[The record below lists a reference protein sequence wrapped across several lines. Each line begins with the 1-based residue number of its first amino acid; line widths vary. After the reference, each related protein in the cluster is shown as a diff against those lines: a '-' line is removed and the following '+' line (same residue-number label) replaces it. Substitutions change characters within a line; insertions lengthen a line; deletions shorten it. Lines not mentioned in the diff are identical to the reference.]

1 MAVTIKNI
9 QGQDRFSINLNE
21 GAKRIYTLMG
31 DDYVMLPFSVPAPI
45 DFLFGDYADIEG
57 FGRFVYNEIQAPSY
71 NTTTGGYDYEL
82 RLENQH
88 LRFKNKLLKY
98 SPNVGGK
105 ETTWSLTATIAVHA
119 EQLMNNIKAL
129 CEESSAYK
137 YNGKTDWV
145 VAFKGITDA
154 EKNVAKVV
162 DYDAMNIIDG
172 MTAIAEAFECEWW
185 VTDNIINFGRCDY
198 GDDYINLE
206 MGVNVAEMS
215 QSSNGDKYATRLYV
229 FGSDKNIAENY
240 RKDLVFSADDVYKEG
255 DRVKITDK
263 NRPLNKD
270 YFPTE
275 LWERKEPVSEGIS
288 FVDGTHTTQRYEIGA
303 GYIGTTDSL
312 ELFSWKTKWSY
323 VEGLQYNGLKN
334 TKRTITID
342 IANLFDSMVS
352 VKGVY
357 SRWDRDLPVNTP
369 NRAEIKARK
378 IELTMRVTQDR
389 NSDAYLAESSVFW
402 YWDNEH
408 KWTYPSDT
416 ISADVDITSYRDYVY
431 VNLEFKF
438 YEDVAVAVYDN
449 AKYIVEADATLD
461 KWNGNISVAV
471 APVRVNDVE
480 VEFTTGKL
488 AGKGVVLGV
497 LNYDWDF
504 TKNELSLPLSYN
516 GIAIYD
522 EGAKDSNVKQGD
534 RFIIHNIYE
543 SKVPTSWLV
552 SKYAKEGE
560 DTMLNG
566 IVTSRLMLPEGTD
579 YIDVYRYDVNGQR
592 VYAGEKGYEG
602 ATPMPI
608 AEAIEDI
615 VVFDDVY
622 PRIESKV
629 GTLEGVQ
636 VKESE
641 ESEKTFTQYKITA
654 DTFNESK
661 PFGEQYLLAG
671 QTLQMTFASGILNG
685 WTFDVE
691 WVKGSNSFNIVRN
704 TEQNVPNEIL
714 KPSVG
719 DEFVFTNFNAGIL
732 NEKATTDAEQ
742 ELLDKGYQYAKES
755 IIDPSTYT
763 CTMRSDVMA
772 GFTPSQGIQEDKA
785 LVLSMGSKVRLIN
798 DAFFANGRESRVIGI
813 EQNLDIPYDSPVYTI
828 GEKPAYSRLGAI
840 EDRIDAVALSKGASA
855 SSQTSVSGGSSVYII
870 GREDK
875 TPATDTNVYSALR
888 ARKEFMSRTQEER
901 VDYRWR
907 FNEGLSVYG
916 DNAKI
921 DKDGNIDVNNAKV
934 NGNAN
939 LKDVVVDGNIGSR
952 GFDPSVGA
960 IGAGFGIVNDN
971 GLHTL
976 TIDNI
981 AVRNKMVVAELVIQE
996 YKSVG
1001 GVLVLS
1007 VANGEIDRVTPV
1019 MEIGGGLTY
1028 QCHIKDFDKHPF
1040 FVDNDFV
1047 RCSRWERDTNEYV
1060 NYWVKVQSVSYGNII
1075 INANELNGV
1084 VPQVGDSLVQFGN
1097 ATDKSRQGL
1106 IIISVENGQPN
1117 VTAYDG
1123 ISEKSLKDKMK
1134 ARLGQ
1139 LEGIIDGNGE
1149 DLHGYGLWTEN
1160 LYLGSSSVADPFA
1173 QLTSKFD
1180 VVSGKLTSL
1189 QESVYGNLLAETNQG
1204 KKNWSFGSNGV
1215 VDVDIYDAE
1224 EVGLGTGAFF
1234 ERMSGEGAPWETFI
1248 YPVRPECIAE
1258 GRAYTLSFEIFV
1270 ANATASS
1277 QMRVY
1282 VNDGNAM
1289 YSDVATC
1296 DKVTTE
1302 GQWVKA
1308 TATFTATKNGTDT
1321 TKNNLNVNISMVN
1334 IGSWVSLAIR
1344 NMMLNEG
1351 NVAMSYTPSDYDH
1364 IYSSIEQSAEAIS
1377 LKVDDLNDDLKATG
1391 IDVKKGEITLTADK
1405 VAVKNNEGK
1414 TTAMFDKEG
1423 KLSTEVIDADKIIT
1437 RQVLGINR
1445 DNGQVVTSI
1454 NIDGNGLYYTHYP
1467 VVYENGVANPNSLMA
1482 GIEQPHE
1489 GHYIGIVASKMGYDK
1504 PTDSVMSVFDTY
1516 GNPMWRMVIGDSQ
1529 RYGIVTSFDKWELKG
1544 LSEMDTDWL
1553 TADYSALN
1561 EDFKA
1566 SVFPTS
1572 VDFVKNGDKWEA
1584 KPTWGMSFV
1593 PLPPI
1598 AYKEFKAGEK
1608 SAYSEFDKF
1617 VKKSID
1623 YQVADYD
1630 FTSGITGTF
1639 ATGTRGVQGVVN
1651 VAETEQMTT
1660 LSVVYTFYWYEY
1672 DNGRLVDSKS
1682 QGSVIYV
1689 KNIVK

>member
-45 DFLFGDYADIEG
+45 DFSLGDYTDIEG
-57 FGRFVYNEIQAPSY
+57 FGRFVYNEIQAPTY

-129 CEESSAYK
+129 CDESSAYK
-137 YNGKTDWV
+137 YNGNTDWV

-162 DYDAMNIIDG
+162 DYDATNIIDG
-172 MTAIAEAFECEWW
+172 LTAIAEAFECEWW

-206 MGVNVAEMS
+206 MGENVAEMS

-240 RKDLVFSADDVYKEG
+240 RKDLVFSPAVVRLDDFYKRIELQ
-255 DRVKITDK
+255 DVVHSPI
-263 NRPLNKD
+263 LAS
-270 YFPTE
+270 YFPSE
-275 LWERKEPVSEGIS
+275 LHEKREAVSNPIVLKADMVGGKEIISNSGRGTYPALTAKSE
-288 FVDGTHTTQRYEIGA
+288 
-303 GYIGTTDSL
+303 
-312 ELFSWKTKWSY
+312 Y
-323 VEGLQYNGLKN
+323 VEVSNLYYNHASPTATLKVDTSTIQASVRRSIENESGWISGNGEPMN
-334 TKRTITID
+334 TMK
-342 IANLFDSMVS
+342 IANLFQLYIHAKPNKNNDTGIKSAFIEWGVRYNANTNTYESIVPNTEVS
-352 VKGVY
+352 I
-357 SRWDRDLPVNTP
+357 NT
-369 NRAEIKARK
+369 NI
-378 IELTMRVTQDR
+378 
-389 NSDAYLAESSVFW
+389 NSGGKAYLSAEFRLVQQYEAEFGDDDAQ
-402 YWDNEH
+402 YQLNQNG
-408 KWTYPSDT
+408 T
-416 ISADVDITSYRDYVY
+416 IDWKGAITLVD
-431 VNLEFKF
+431 
-438 YEDVAVAVYDN
+438 
-449 AKYIVEADATLD
+449 
-461 KWNGNISVAV
+461 
-471 APVRVNDVE
+471 APIRVNDIK
-480 VEFTTGKL
+480 VEFLTGALKDR
-488 AGKGVVLGV
+488 GIILGA
-497 LNYDWDF
+497 LNYGMVYDGNGYI
-504 TKNELSLPLSYN
+504 TLPYTYN
-516 GIAIYD
+516 GIVIYD
-522 EGAKDSNVKQGD
+522 EKDGTIVPKVD
-534 RFIIHNIYE
+534 DKFIVHNIYE
-543 SKVPTSWLV
+543 SRVPTSWFV
-552 SKYAKEGE
+552 SRYANEGE

-579 YIDVYRYDVNGQR
+579 YIDVYRYDANGER
-592 VYAGEKGYEG
+592 VYAGEEGYDK

-629 GTLEGVQ
+629 ETLEGVQ

-641 ESEKTFTQYKITA
+641 ESEKTFTQFKFTA
-654 DTFNESK
+654 YTFNK
-661 PFGEQYLLAG
+661 ANPFGEQYLLAG
-671 QTLQMTFASGILNG
+671 QTLQMTFSSGILNG

-732 NEKATTDAEQ
+732 NEEATTDAEQ

-763 CTMRSDVMA
+763 CTMRSDVVA

-785 LVLSMGSKVRLIN
+785 MVLSMGSKVRLIN
-798 DAFFANGRESRVIGI
+798 RAFFANGRESRVIGI

-888 ARKEFMSRTQEER
+888 ARKEFMSRNQAEQ
-901 VDYRWR
+901 VNHLWQ
-907 FNEGLSVYG
+907 FNEGIDVGKSS
-916 DNAKI
+916 I
-921 DKDGNIDVNNAKV
+921 DKNGNATFDGLKV
-934 NGNAN
+934 NKQAN

-952 GFDPSVGA
+952 GFDSSVGA

-1007 VANGEIDRVTPV
+1007 VANGEIDKVTPV
-1019 MEIGGGLTY
+1019 MEVGGGLTY

-1040 FVDNDFV
+1040 FVVNDFV
-1047 RCSRWERDTNEYV
+1047 RCSRWERKTNKYV
-1060 NYWVKVQSVSYGNII
+1060 NYWVKVQSVNNGNII
-1075 INANELNGV
+1075 INANELDGV

-1106 IIISVENGQPN
+1106 IIISVEDGAPN
-1117 VTAYDG
+1117 ITAYDG
-1123 ISEKSLKDKMK
+1123 IDSKTLYNRMK
-1134 ARLGQ
+1134 ARLGK
-1139 LEGIIDGNGE
+1139 LEGIVDGNGRSLK
-1149 DLHGYGLWTEN
+1149 DYGLWTEN

-1173 QLTSKFD
+1173 QLTSRFD
-1180 VVSGKLTSL
+1180 VISGKLQSV

-1224 EVGLGTGAFF
+1224 EVGLGTGVFF
-1234 ERMSGEGAPWETFI
+1234 ERMSGENAPWETFI
-1248 YPVRPECIAE
+1248 YPVRPECIVS
-1258 GRAYTLSFEIFV
+1258 GRTYTLSFEIFV

-1351 NVAMSYTPSDYDH
+1351 NVAMAYTPSDYDH

-1414 TTAMFDKEG
+1414 TTAMFDERG

-1445 DNGQVVTSI
+1445 ENGQVVTSI

-1467 VVYENGVANPNSLMA
+1467 VAYENGIANPNSLMA

-1516 GNPMWRMVIGDSQ
+1516 GNPMWRMVIGDRQ
-1529 RYGIVTSFDKWELKG
+1529 RYGIVTSFDKWELTG
-1544 LSEMDTDWL
+1544 LSEMNANWL
-1553 TADYSALN
+1553 TADKSALA
-1561 EDFKA
+1561 EDFKK

-1598 AYKEFKAGEK
+1598 AYKEFKAGEN

-1630 FTSGITGTF
+1630 FTSGVTGLY

-1682 QGSVIYV
+1682 QGSVIFME
-1689 KNIVK
+1689 NIVK